1 MRKGKVMMV
10 TLDQILDLCSDD
22 QEIILNTRSG
32 DSLRSTPPVISSWLI
47 SGIKDFHVTNIE
59 IDGDALV
66 VWINDLAFDDLSD
79 DE

>member
-1 MRKGKVMMV
+1 MV

-32 DSLRSTPPVISSWLI
+32 DSLRSTPPVINIWLI
-47 SGIKDFHVTNIE
+47 SGIKDSPITSIE

-66 VWINDLAFDDLSD
+66 VWINDLDS
-79 DE
+79 

>member
-1 MRKGKVMMV
+1 MIV

-32 DSLRSTPPVISSWLI
+32 DSLRSTPPVIASWLI
-47 SGIKDFHVTNIE
+47 SGIKDFPVASIE

-66 VWINDLAFDDLSD
+66 VWIDDLSD

>member
-1 MRKGKVMMV
+1 MMV

-32 DSLRSTPPVISSWLI
+32 DSLRSTPPVIASWLI
-47 SGIKDFHVTNIE
+47 SGIKDFPVTSIE
-59 IDGDALV
+59 TDGDMLV
-66 VWINDLAFDDLSD
+66 VWINDLSD

>member
-1 MRKGKVMMV
+1 MIV

-32 DSLRSTPPVISSWLI
+32 DSLRSTPPVMASWLI
-47 SGIKDFHVTNIE
+47 GGIKASLVTSIE

-66 VWINDLAFDDLSD
+66 VWINDLDS
-79 DE
+79 